1 MLKNDLYLSASRIKT
16 LKSCSWLYWCQYV
29 LKIDGG
35 SNDGASRGTVCHLV
49 FETLGEKKHKKEY
62 NKIIKK
68 NDVFA
73 SDLVKDIILS
83 EAKKLKVDDED
94 NLELIKDMTL
104 KGLKYDFYGTD
115 LDKPTKIFS
124 ELDFD
129 LSKDDD
135 EFRYRILGF
144 IDKLY
149 LYKSKD
155 TAIIRDF
162 KSSKSMFVGD
172 EISDNIQDW
181 MYALAVKE
189 KFPEYK
195 DRFSE
200 FLFLKFMDNK
210 QTKLSIDDVAD
221 GVIKME
227 SIDDSALK
235 GFEHE
240 LTECYSY
247 VEDFDEEKAVSNLA
261 ANKPFPTDN
270 TFSGKL
276 KCGFAKYKGQLKKD
290 GSLMWHCP
298 FRFDFKYY
306 KIFDKDKNFIKGIHE
321 DNFNPEELE
330 DGFTYKEAQY
340 EGCPAWRNSA

>member
-195 DRFSE
+195 IDLANFYS
-200 FLFLKFMDNK
+200 LNLWIISK
-210 QTKLSIDDVAD
+210 QN
-221 GVIKME
+221 
-227 SIDDSALK
+227 
-235 GFEHE
+235 
-240 LTECYSY
+240 Y
-247 VEDFDEEKAVSNLA
+247 
-261 ANKPFPTDN
+261 P
-270 TFSGKL
+270 
-276 KCGFAKYKGQLKKD
+276 
-290 GSLMWHCP
+290 
-298 FRFDFKYY
+298 
-306 KIFDKDKNFIKGIHE
+306 
-321 DNFNPEELE
+321 
-330 DGFTYKEAQY
+330 
-340 EGCPAWRNSA
+340 